1 MPSPIK
7 DQSEATNGNFPSCLP
22 ADNPTQCFWQVD
34 GHDLSTHRSTDELP
48 GHSDVVIIGA
58 GYAGVSTAYHLVQE
72 LGDSAR
78 SVTILEA
85 RSACSGATGRNGGHL
100 RPDLYGHIPTYIDRA
115 GARAGAEIAEFEIA
129 HLTAMKKVIEEENI
143 DCDFTLARSFDV
155 WCNRDAAE
163 KAKAVY
169 DYMVSRKFDYMEDVA
184 FYTGANVEGVSDASG
199 EEIEISMLTCC
210 RYVVSKVPW
219 HVHRTRPGRYGR
231 INSSCISFRSS
242 SRPIKST
249 FKHTRQ
255 SYRLT
260 QTKMGVS

>member
-1 MPSPIK
+1 MPRSK
-7 DQSEATNGNFPSCLP
+7 DQPEATNGDFPSCLP
-22 ADNPTQCFWQVD
+22 ADNPTQCFWQKD
-34 GHDLSTHRSTDELP
+34 GHNLSTHRSTDELP
-48 GHSDVVIIGA
+48 GHGDIVIVGA
-58 GYAGVSTAYHLVQE
+58 GYAGVSTAYHLVQA

-129 HLTAMKKVIEEENI
+129 HLRAIKKVIEEENI

-169 DYMVSRKFDYMEDVA
+169 DDMVSRKFDYMEDVI

-199 EEIEISMLTCC
+199 DGIEISMLTCP

-219 HVHRTRPGRYGR
+219 HVHRTRPVRCGR
-231 INSSCISFRSS
+231 INSLCISSRSS

-260 QTKMGVS
+260 QIKMAVF